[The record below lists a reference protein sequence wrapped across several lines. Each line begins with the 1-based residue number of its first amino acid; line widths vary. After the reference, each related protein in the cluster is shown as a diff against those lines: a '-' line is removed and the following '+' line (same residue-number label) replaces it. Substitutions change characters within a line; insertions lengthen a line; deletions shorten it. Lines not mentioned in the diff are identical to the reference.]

1 MLLLGARGA
10 DDDDA
15 SDVLLGAR
23 GADDASDALLTDC
36 GRDCCM
42 SIDDGL
48 RTTRNIDIHS
58 SHVKAH

>member
-15 SDVLLGAR
+15 SDVLLPGTR
-23 GADDASDALLTDC
+23 GAEDATDALLTDC
-36 GRDCCM
+36 GRGCSM

-48 RTTRNIDIHS
+48 QHAIHVYRRTHT
-58 SHVKAH
+58 